1 METKPRAILC
11 GILLCLKCDPASL
24 SRTSS
29 NQWLEECVRQ
39 DIVFERELKGLIGI
53 YVAILRSVYGKKK
66 MNVILP
72 TVDDNLNA
80 EFQPNEFESASLQF
94 HNADVKH
101 T

>member
-1 METKPRAILC
+1 
-11 GILLCLKCDPASL
+11 
-24 SRTSS
+24 
-29 NQWLEECVRQ
+29 
-39 DIVFERELKGLIGI
+39 
-53 YVAILRSVYGKKK
+53 